1 MKNRYRF
8 GLRLKMSLFITI
20 VAIITYGT
28 SAFFIYVLFDYT
40 EQVLPMSF
48 EWFTIITLLLGVI
61 WTGVLGYIAAGF
73 IVRPLKKLENAA
85 VQASEGN
92 LQQEIE
98 IPKSDDEI
106 RALSIAFDTMLHS
119 LQTIVSDIEYHFKQT
134 NEAVEKMQNVSAEV
148 TEQTASIRSS
158 MEEIS
163 GGAENSSAAIQ
174 QTAESIEVVT
184 DLAGDVQENATHSK
198 TKASEMLETLTST
211 RKVVT
216 GLVDGIQKLAADQ
229 EHSLQDVE
237 QLKKHANQIKDINL
251 LVGDIAEQT
260 NLLALNASIEAAH
273 AGEHGRGFAVV
284 ASEIRKL
291 ADQSTDAVQQI
302 SELIQNVQLD
312 VENVV
317 HIISDNVTY
326 AKNEAERG
334 KESSHAFE
342 EMSDA
347 VQNVAQEVD
356 VISNLVDSQLQSIKD
371 TAQQSQ
377 EVAAVAEETSAGAEE
392 INASVHEQ
400 ANKMEEIS
408 RISAEMKKQVNQ
420 LNEQIQQLDAS

>member
-1 MKNRYRF
+1 M
-8 GLRLKMSLFITI
+8 KMSLFITI

-40 EQVLPMSF
+40 EQVMPMSF

-61 WTGVLGYIAAGF
+61 WTGILGYIAAGF
-73 IVRPLKKLENAA
+73 IVRPLKKLESAA
-85 VQASEGN
+85 AKASEGS

-119 LQTIVSDIEYHFKQT
+119 LRTIVNDIDYHFKQT
-134 NEAVEKMQNVSAEV
+134 NEAVEKLQNVSTEV
-148 TEQTASIRSS
+148 TEHTASIRSS
-158 MEEIS
+158 MDEIS

-174 QTAESIEVVT
+174 QTAESVEVVT
-184 DLAGDVQENATHSK
+184 ELAGNVQEKATHSR
-198 TKASEMLETLTST
+198 TKASDMLETLTST
-211 RKVVT
+211 GEVVT
-216 GLVDGIQKLAADQ
+216 GLVDGIQKLATEQ
-229 EHSLQDVE
+229 EYSLQDVE
-237 QLKKHANQIKDINL
+237 QLKKHAGQIKDINL

-273 AGEHGRGFAVV
+273 AGEHGKGFAVV

-317 HIISDNVTY
+317 GIISDNVTY
-326 AKNEAERG
+326 AKQEAKRG
-334 KESSHAFE
+334 KESSHAFAD
-342 EMSDA
+342 MSEA

-356 VISNLVDSQLQSIKD
+356 VISNLVNSQLESIQD

-392 INASVHEQ
+392 INASIHEQ
-400 ANKMEEIS
+400 ANMMEDINQIS
-408 RISAEMKKQVNQ
+408 TEMKKQVNR
-420 LNEQIQQLDAS
+420 LNEHIQQLDAS